1 MVEAACCGLLV
12 VSTKVG
18 GVPEV
23 LPKRMIIFAKPEE
36 DDLVNAVT
44 RAIKMIRLKEV
55 IPVKFHDEI
64 KEMYSWVNV
73 AERTEKVSKLLKII
87 FLFNINLVLSYVII

>member
-1 MVEAACCGLLV
+1 MLV

-36 DDLVNAVT
+36 DDLVNAVG
-44 RAIKMIRLKEV
+44 RAIEMIRLKEV
-55 IPVKFHDEI
+55 IPIKFHDEI

-73 AERTEKVSKLLKII
+73 AERTEKVIV
-87 FLFNINLVLSYVII
+87 NY

>member
-1 MVEAACCGLLV
+1 MLV

-23 LPKRMIIFAKPEE
+23 LPKHMIIFAKPEE
-36 DDLVNAVT
+36 DDLINAVG
-44 RAIKMIRLKEV
+44 RAIEMIRLKEV
-55 IPVKFHDEI
+55 IPIKFHDEI

-73 AERTEKVSKLLKII
+73 AERTEKVSKIL
-87 FLFNINLVLSYVII
+87 

>member
-1 MVEAACCGLLV
+1 LLV

-36 DDLVNAVT
+36 DDLVNAVA
-44 RAIKMIRLKEV
+44 RAIEMIRLKEV
-55 IPVKFHDEI
+55 IPIKFHDEI

-73 AERTEKVSKLLKII
+73 AERTEKVSKLFKNYL
-87 FLFNINLVLSYVII
+87 FLYKLSSYSNLGL

>member
-1 MVEAACCGLLV
+1 MLV

-36 DDLVNAVT
+36 DDLVNAVG
-44 RAIKMIRLKEV
+44 RAIEMIRLKEV
-55 IPVKFHDEI
+55 IPIKFHDEI

-73 AERTEKVSKLLKII
+73 AERTEKVSQFLKS
-87 FLFNINLVLSYVII
+87 FCLM

>member
-1 MVEAACCGLLV
+1 LLV

-36 DDLVNAVT
+36 DDLVNAVG
-44 RAIKMIRLKEV
+44 RAIEMIRLKEV
-55 IPVKFHDEI
+55 IPIKFHDEI

-73 AERTEKVSKLLKII
+73 AERTEKVSKNLNLFINIDLITWLLQ
-87 FLFNINLVLSYVII
+87 F